1 MYAMEERLAPR
12 NDLSIADVLRES
24 IRQRMLPPGMPLIQQ
39 TIADAMGVSRI
50 PVREALQRLASEGLV
65 TFGDDGARVTELTT
79 DEIDE
84 LWSLRAVLESSMAEA
99 TVRNTTAGQLAEL
112 KDLVKRM
119 DEAEDAESWSN
130 LNYAFHDRLYLA
142 SGLPHFRATAL
153 RVLTQIEPYSRVAAG
168 LLEQRPV
175 AQAEH
180 HEMIGALEQRDAERL
195 GALLAGASDRARQ
208 KLVTYAVADGVG
220 EAAPD
225 ATTDAARR
233 LADRLVGGS

>member
-1 MYAMEERLAPR
+1 MYAMKDRLAPR

-65 TFGDDGARVTELTT
+65 TFGDDGVRVTELTT

-84 LWSLRAVLESSMAEA
+84 LWSLRAVLESAMADA
-99 TVRNTTAGQLAEL
+99 TVRNTTPAQLAEL
-112 KDLVKRM
+112 KELVRRM

-130 LNYAFHDRLYLA
+130 LNYTFHDRLYVA
-142 SGLPHFRATAL
+142 SALPHFRATAL

-168 LLEQRPV
+168 LLEQRPM

-180 HEMIGALEQRDAERL
+180 HEMIEALEARDAARL
-195 GALLAGASDRARQ
+195 GGLLASASDRARQ
-208 KLVTYAVADGVG
+208 KLVTYAVTEEADDQVS
-220 EAAPD
+220 D

-233 LADRLVGGS
+233 LADRLVGGV

>member
-1 MYAMEERLAPR
+1 MAPR
-12 NDLSIADVLRES
+12 PDLSIADVLRES

-65 TFGDDGARVTELTT
+65 VFTDDGVRVTELTA

-84 LWSLRAVLESSMAEA
+84 LWSLRAVLEAAIAQA
-99 TVRNTTAGQLAEL
+99 TVRSTTPAQLAEL
-112 KDLVKRM
+112 KELVRRM
-119 DEAEDAESWSN
+119 DEADDADTWSN
-130 LNYAFHDRLYLA
+130 LNYAFHDTLYIA

-168 LLEQRPV
+168 LLEQRPL

-180 HEMIGALEQRDAERL
+180 HEMIAALERRDAERL
-195 GALLAGASDRARQ
+195 SSLLAGASDRARK
-208 KLVTYAVADGVG
+208 KLVTYAAGSD
-220 EAAPD
+220 APTSPD
-225 ATTDAARR
+225 VTTDAARR

>member
-1 MYAMEERLAPR
+1 MRDRLAPR
-12 NDLSIADVLRES
+12 QDLSIADVLRES

-65 TFGDDGARVTELTT
+65 TFTDDGVRVTELTA

-99 TVRNTTAGQLAEL
+99 TVRNVSPSQLAEL
-112 KDLVKRM
+112 TELVRRM
-119 DEAEDAESWSN
+119 DDADDAESWSN
-130 LNYAFHDRLYLA
+130 LNYTFHDLLYVA
-142 SGLPHFRATAL
+142 SGLPHFRAAAL

-168 LLEQRPV
+168 LLEQRPA

-180 HEMIGALEQRDAERL
+180 HEMIGALEARDAGRL
-195 GALLAGASDRARQ
+195 GTLLAAASDRARR
-208 KLVTYAVADGVG
+208 KLVTYAATG
-220 EAAPD
+220 EADPSPD

-233 LADRLVGGS
+233 LADRLVGGT